1 MRGDSLV
8 KWFGRLQIRNKI
20 ILIFI
25 PLIIFPLLALGLLS
39 GQMFSR
45 SMIEKA
51 KYNFKDESKLIMQQ
65 IDTIVKN
72 TESSAN
78 IITTDIHRMYAER
91 PLLSS
96 MVEQTRFRN
105 LMQSQL
111 SIDLIIFPDVD
122 SAVFVDTEG
131 QIYSSYAYG
140 NPNEQ
145 KVFTSDMLEKA
156 KEKGSYGV
164 NRWLPMEQR
173 DYLVSDPA
181 IPVLTLSKVVYNLK
195 TGNLIGTLFVNVKED
210 ALSAF
215 LETVRE
221 TSSDK
226 KYFVVD
232 GTQRTVSTPDKSKL
246 LLKPEDRLNGSL
258 RKTGSSVSEI
268 IGKGSGR
275 ELVTVTYYDKLNWKL
290 VNTISLQ
297 KLTADIHR
305 NITLTIFV
313 GIGCLLLSLLLAGK
327 LSQIIVNPLLQV
339 TKAMRK
345 VREGDLNVT
354 SPVTTEDETGLISTV
369 FNSMVG
375 RIQEL
380 MRTITNEQVRKR
392 EYELALIHAQIKP
405 HFLYN
410 TLDTIYVLN
419 DLELNEAARDTTKAL
434 ADFYRVVLSK
444 GNEVIPLSEEVSNAA
459 DYLAIMQVRNPDV
472 LRYEINIPKS
482 LEGVKVPKLSLQ
494 PLIENA
500 IYHGLKTKGSQGLI
514 SIEAY
519 THGREVIITVEDNGV
534 GMSGEQVSRIVEYRS
549 REGKPASIGIYSVH
563 ERIKLYFG
571 EPYGLS
577 VESKLGKGTVMK
589 MTIPGTEAQG
599 GSIDV

>member
-1 MRGDSLV
+1 M
-8 KWFGRLQIRNKI
+8 
-20 ILIFI
+20 
-25 PLIIFPLLALGLLS
+25 
-39 GQMFSR
+39 
-45 SMIEKA
+45 
-51 KYNFKDESKLIMQQ
+51 
-65 IDTIVKN
+65 
-72 TESSAN
+72 
-78 IITTDIHRMYAER
+78 
-91 PLLSS
+91 
-96 MVEQTRFRN
+96 
-105 LMQSQL
+105 
-111 SIDLIIFPDVD
+111 
-122 SAVFVDTEG
+122 
-131 QIYSSYAYG
+131 
-140 NPNEQ
+140 
-145 KVFTSDMLEKA
+145 
-156 KEKGSYGV
+156 
-164 NRWLPMEQR
+164 
-173 DYLVSDPA
+173 
-181 IPVLTLSKVVYNLK
+181 
-195 TGNLIGTLFVNVKED
+195 
-210 ALSAF
+210 
-215 LETVRE
+215 
-221 TSSDK
+221 
-226 KYFVVD
+226 
-232 GTQRTVSTPDKSKL
+232 
-246 LLKPEDRLNGSL
+246 
-258 RKTGSSVSEI
+258 
-268 IGKGSGR
+268 
-275 ELVTVTYYDKLNWKL
+275 TYYDKLNWKL

-534 GMSGEQVSRIVEYRS
+534 GMSEEQVSRIVEYRS
-549 REGKPASIGIYSVH
+549 REGKWHPLA
-563 ERIKLYFG
+563 FTAFMN
-571 EPYGLS
+571 GLS
-577 VESKLGKGTVMK
+577 CILENHMAYRWKVDWERVLL
-589 MTIPGTEAQG
+589 
-599 GSIDV
+599 